1 MYAEKISQRPVS
13 MKDKI
18 EASGNTMIKKYWIY
32 IGMIA
37 LLLIAG
43 GGYFGATAIMD
54 SLFEYRSPLAE
65 NPPSP
70 AAAGGEALTRRVVI
84 VLVDALRE
92 DTALDPEVMP
102 YLNELR
108 QNAAVATMHSQAPS
122 YSAPGWNTILTGAWP
137 DINDSQPANPPDD
150 DSVRTFTQDDIF
162 AAADRAGLKTA
173 VSGFTWF
180 EQMLANSGVDNGF
193 YTPGE
198 DNAADEDVLEAAIP
212 WLESGEYDLVLIHL
226 DQVDYAGH
234 YEGGAAS
241 ESWKAAAGRVD
252 AMLQTITAALDLE
265 QDTLFVFSDH
275 GQIDRGGHGGH
286 DPITL
291 VEPFV
296 MIGAGVKPGQYAD
309 IEMVDIASTVAAL
322 LGTSIPASNQGRG
335 LTEMLTLSV
344 EQETV
349 FSEVLLTQQ
358 DQLLRDY
365 QVVMGAN
372 VTAEKTTNSTASA
385 MESMHAQRLNKERLP
400 RLVIA
405 VVLALIP
412 AILLYRKRNRNLG
425 KLFSGA
431 AVSVLVF
438 NLIYAVIMGKSYS
451 LSSLTSATD
460 FIFSTAI
467 YMGISFLIAW
477 CVSMFSLKGLS
488 NTPSS
493 AAQNSL
499 NFTLITLYL
508 LALSILWNF
517 YRNGA
522 LITWTLPEFSSMFL
536 GFLAILQSMFVA
548 IFGLLLIGISALVAS
563 FRTRALRK

>member
-1 MYAEKISQRPVS
+1 
-13 MKDKI
+13 MK
-18 EASGNTMIKKYWIY
+18 KKNWVY
-32 IGMIA
+32 IGIIT
-37 LLLIAG
+37 LLLIAA
-43 GGYFGATAIMD
+43 GGYFWATAIMD
-54 SLFEYRSPLAE
+54 SLYEYRSPMAE
-65 NPPSP
+65 NPPAS
-70 AAAGGEALTRRVVI
+70 GDTTGEALSRRVVI

-92 DTALDPEVMP
+92 DTSLNTEAMP

-108 QNAAVATMHSQAPS
+108 QNAAVATMHSQTPS
-122 YSAPGWNTILTGAWP
+122 YSAPGWTTILTGAWP

-150 DSVRTFTQDDIF
+150 ESVRTFTQDDIF
-162 AAADRAGLKTA
+162 TAADRAGFKTA

-180 EQMLANSGVDNGF
+180 EQMLANSGVDDGF

-198 DNAADEDVLEAAIP
+198 DSGADVDVLNAAIP
-212 WLESGEYDLVLIHL
+212 WLEDMDYQLVLIHL

-234 YEGGAAS
+234 HQGGPLGS
-241 ESWKAAAGRVD
+241 GWAAAARRVD
-252 AMLQTITAALDLE
+252 SMLQTIAANLDLE
-265 QDTLFVFSDH
+265 QDTLLIFSDH
-275 GQIDRGGHGGH
+275 GQIDRGGHGGQ

-296 MIGAGVKPGQYAD
+296 MIGAGVKPGQYED
-309 IEMVDIASTVAAL
+309 IEMVDIAPTVAAL

-344 EQETV
+344 EQEAV
-349 FSEVLLTQQ
+349 FSEALLTQQ

-372 VTAEKTTNSTASA
+372 AAAEATTNSTASA
-385 MESMHAQRLNKERLP
+385 MQSIHAQRLNRERLP

-412 AILLYRKRNRNLG
+412 AVLFYRKRCRNLA
-425 KLFSGA
+425 KLFGGA
-431 AVSVLVF
+431 AAGVLIF

-467 YMGISFLIAW
+467 YMGISFLITW
-477 CVSMFSLKGLS
+477 VVSMISLKGFS
-488 NTPSS
+488 DTPSS
-493 AAQNSL
+493 AAQTSFH
-499 NFTLITLYL
+499 FTLITLYL
-508 LALSILWNF
+508 LVLPILWNF

-522 LITWTLPEFSSMFL
+522 LVTWTLPEFSSMFL

-548 IFGLLLIGISALVAS
+548 IFGLLLMGVSALIAS
-563 FRTRALRK
+563 FRMRALRK

>member
-1 MYAEKISQRPVS
+1 
-13 MKDKI
+13 
-18 EASGNTMIKKYWIY
+18 
-32 IGMIA
+32 
-37 LLLIAG
+37 
-43 GGYFGATAIMD
+43 MD
-54 SLFEYRSPLAE
+54 SLYDYRSPLAE
-65 NPPSP
+65 EPPSP
-70 AAAGGEALTRRVVI
+70 VDESREALTHRVVI

-92 DTALDPEVMP
+92 DTSLDPAVMP

-108 QNAAVATMHSQAPS
+108 LNAAVATMHSQAPS
-122 YSAPGWNTILTGAWP
+122 YSAPGWTTILTGAWP

-162 AAADRAGLKTA
+162 AAADRAGFKTA

-180 EQMLANSGVDNGF
+180 EQMLANSGVETGF

-198 DNAADEDVLEAAIP
+198 DNTADEEVLEAAIP
-212 WLESGEYDLVLIHL
+212 WLESGDYKLVLIHL

-234 YEGGAAS
+234 HEGGPLGS
-241 ESWKAAAGRVD
+241 GWAAAARRVD
-252 AMLQTITAALDLE
+252 TMLQTITANLDLE
-265 QDTLFVFSDH
+265 QDTLLVFSDH
-275 GQIDRGGHGGH
+275 GQIARGGHGGH

-309 IEMVDIASTVAAL
+309 IEMVDIAPTVAVL

-335 LTEMLTLSV
+335 LTEMLSFTD
-344 EQETV
+344 EQEAA
-349 FSEVLLTQQ
+349 FSDALLAQQ
-358 DQLLRDY
+358 DQLLQDY
-365 QVVMGAN
+365 QAVMRAD
-372 VTAEKTTNSTASA
+372 TSAENAASSTASA
-385 MESMHAQRLNKERLP
+385 MQSIRMQRLNDERLS

-405 VVLALIP
+405 VALALIP
-412 AILLYRKRNRNLG
+412 AILLYRKRSRNLG
-425 KLFSGA
+425 KLFGGA
-431 AVSVLVF
+431 AVSMLIF

-467 YMGISFLIAW
+467 YMGISFLIGW
-477 CVSMFSLKGLS
+477 IVSMLSLKGFS
-488 NTPSS
+488 DTPIS
-493 AAQNSL
+493 AAQSSF

-508 LALSILWNF
+508 LALPILWNF

-536 GFLAILQSMFVA
+536 GFLAILQSMFVT
-548 IFGLLLIGISALVAS
+548 IFGLLLMGVAALVAS

>member
-1 MYAEKISQRPVS
+1 
-13 MKDKI
+13 
-18 EASGNTMIKKYWIY
+18 MIKKYWTY

-43 GGYFGATAIMD
+43 GGYFGVTAIMD
-54 SLFEYRSPLAE
+54 SLYDYRSPLAE
-65 NPPSP
+65 EPPSP
-70 AAAGGEALTRRVVI
+70 VDESREALTHRVVI

-92 DTALDPEVMP
+92 DTSLDPAVMP

-108 QNAAVATMHSQAPS
+108 LNAAVATMHSQAPS
-122 YSAPGWNTILTGAWP
+122 YSAPGWTTILTGAWP

-162 AAADRAGLKTA
+162 AAADRAGFKTA

-180 EQMLANSGVDNGF
+180 EQMLANSGVETGF

-198 DNAADEDVLEAAIP
+198 DNTADEEVLEAAIP
-212 WLESGEYDLVLIHL
+212 WLESGDYKLVLIHL

-234 YEGGAAS
+234 HEGGPLGS
-241 ESWKAAAGRVD
+241 GWAAAARRVD
-252 AMLQTITAALDLE
+252 TMLQTITANLDLE
-265 QDTLFVFSDH
+265 QDTLLVFSDH
-275 GQIDRGGHGGH
+275 GQIARGGHGGH

-309 IEMVDIASTVAAL
+309 IEMVDIAPTVAVL

-335 LTEMLTLSV
+335 LTEMLSFTD
-344 EQETV
+344 EQEAA
-349 FSEVLLTQQ
+349 FSDALLAQQ
-358 DQLLRDY
+358 DQLLQDY
-365 QVVMGAN
+365 QAVMRAD
-372 VTAEKTTNSTASA
+372 TSAENAASSTASA
-385 MESMHAQRLNKERLP
+385 MQSIRMQRLNDERLS

-405 VVLALIP
+405 VALALIP
-412 AILLYRKRNRNLG
+412 AILLYRKRSRNLG
-425 KLFSGA
+425 KLFGGA
-431 AVSVLVF
+431 AVSMLIF

-467 YMGISFLIAW
+467 YMGISFLIGW
-477 CVSMFSLKGLS
+477 IVSMLSLKGFS
-488 NTPSS
+488 DTPIS
-493 AAQNSL
+493 AAQSSF

-508 LALSILWNF
+508 LALPILWNF

-536 GFLAILQSMFVA
+536 GFLAILQSMFVT
-548 IFGLLLIGISALVAS
+548 IFGLLLMGVAALVAS

>member
-1 MYAEKISQRPVS
+1 
-13 MKDKI
+13 MK
-18 EASGNTMIKKYWIY
+18 KKNWVY
-32 IGMIA
+32 IGIIT
-37 LLLIAG
+37 LLLIAA
-43 GGYFGATAIMD
+43 GGYFWATAIMD
-54 SLFEYRSPLAE
+54 SLYEYRSPMAE
-65 NPPSP
+65 NPP
-70 AAAGGEALTRRVVI
+70 AIGDTTGEALSRRVVI

-92 DTALDPEVMP
+92 DTSLNTGAMP

-108 QNAAVATMHSQAPS
+108 QNAAVATMHSQTPS
-122 YSAPGWNTILTGAWP
+122 YSAPGWTTILTGAWP

-162 AAADRAGLKTA
+162 AAADRAGFKTA

-180 EQMLANSGVDNGF
+180 EQMLANSGVDDGF

-198 DNAADEDVLEAAIP
+198 DSGADVDVLNAAIP
-212 WLESGEYDLVLIHL
+212 WLEDKDYQLVLIHL

-234 YEGGAAS
+234 HQGGPLGS
-241 ESWKAAAGRVD
+241 GWAAAARRVD
-252 AMLQTITAALDLE
+252 SMLQTIAANLDLE
-265 QDTLFVFSDH
+265 QDTLLIFSDH
-275 GQIDRGGHGGH
+275 GQIDRGGHGGQ

-309 IEMVDIASTVAAL
+309 IEMVDIAPTVAAL

-344 EQETV
+344 EQEAV
-349 FSEVLLTQQ
+349 FSEALLTQQ

-372 VTAEKTTNSTASA
+372 AAAEAATNSTASA
-385 MESMHAQRLNKERLP
+385 MQSIHAQRLNRERLP

-412 AILLYRKRNRNLG
+412 AVLFYRKRCRNLA
-425 KLFSGA
+425 KLFGGA
-431 AVSVLVF
+431 AAGVLIF

-467 YMGISFLIAW
+467 YMGISFLITW
-477 CVSMFSLKGLS
+477 VVSMFSLKGFS
-488 NTPSS
+488 DTPSS
-493 AAQNSL
+493 AAQTSFH
-499 NFTLITLYL
+499 FTLITLYL
-508 LALSILWNF
+508 LVMPILWNF

-522 LITWTLPEFSSMFL
+522 LVTWTLPEFSSMFL

-548 IFGLLLIGISALVAS
+548 IFGLLLMGVSALIAS
-563 FRTRALRK
+563 FRMRALRK